1 MFDSC
6 QVINGLKSFKEGFL
20 AYDDYTIKKYQPGM
34 VTTLF
39 QTSQKIESLF
49 VTNDEQTIMFVG
61 EDSVFKMD
69 HLADNRQRIIRTAKT
84 QLHRIFVP
92 NDENKMYGIYQGRIF
107 EIGDSLNELA
117 SSSGRHYI
125 AKGIYTDTYAFSK
138 DGQYIYT
145 EINDELCAIRIL
157 KTEENSCPKLFF
169 IISKEKGIYWQ
180 MRIKQKMNMT

>member
-1 MFDSC
+1 
-6 QVINGLKSFKEGFL
+6 
-20 AYDDYTIKKYQPGM
+20 M

-180 MRIKQKMNMT
+180 MRIKQKKNMT